1 MPRKGFRKLIVD
13 GASFHWRFDG
23 ALVVVPEG
31 RSSPT
36 LVVEWGPSEL
46 LESASAECEP
56 TTADHGFVVT
66 PGFVSKAIRSAFTLG
81 WTPDTNRQSLKLLV
95 GDDGH
100 SVTVK

>member
-1 MPRKGFRKLIVD
+1 MPRKGFRKIIVD
-13 GASFHWRFDG
+13 GARFHWRFDG

-36 LVVEWGPSEL
+36 LLVEWGPAEW
-46 LESASAECEP
+46 LESATAECEP
-56 TTADHGFVVT
+56 ITAALGFVVT
-66 PGFVSKAIRSAFTLG
+66 PGFVSEAIRSAFTLG

-100 SVTVK
+100 SFTVK